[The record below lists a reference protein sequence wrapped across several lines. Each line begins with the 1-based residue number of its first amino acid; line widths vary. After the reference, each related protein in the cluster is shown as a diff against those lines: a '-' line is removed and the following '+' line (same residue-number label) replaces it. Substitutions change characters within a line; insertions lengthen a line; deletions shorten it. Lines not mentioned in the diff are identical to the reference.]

1 MENLPQSQSRICVNE
16 AEVLVTS
23 MLSLKGGIVTVTA
36 LANPFFFFKLSCTD
50 PEIPSLDLT
59 SFSRTFF
66 LTYLLF
72 IFFKQ
77 AQQPVP
83 VLKTKAEGH

>member
-1 MENLPQSQSRICVNE
+1 MENLTQSQSRICANE

-36 LANPFFFFKLSCTD
+36 LANPFFFELSCTD

-72 IFFKQ
+72 FFFKQ

>member
-1 MENLPQSQSRICVNE
+1 MENLTQSQSRICVNE
-16 AEVLVTS
+16 AEVLVSS

-36 LANPFFFFKLSCTD
+36 LANPFFFKLSCTD
-50 PEIPSLDLT
+50 PEIPTLDLT

-66 LTYLLF
+66 LTF
-72 IFFKQ
+72 FFKQ
-77 AQQPVP
+77 AQQSVP

>member
-1 MENLPQSQSRICVNE
+1 MENLTQSQRRTCANE

-23 MLSLKGGIVTVTA
+23 MLSLKETIVTVTA
-36 LANPFFFFKLSCTD
+36 LASPFLFKLSCTD

-66 LTYLLF
+66 SLPC
-72 IFFKQ
+72 Q
-77 AQQPVP
+77 AASASP
-83 VLKTKAEGH
+83 EN